1 MKREEKITEQL
12 SRDMNNLREMDR
24 RNFMKRI
31 GGGLVIA
38 FSVTDMPLLAGCSPQ
53 EDEKRDVNAYLKI
66 GEAGRVTL
74 YTGKV
79 EMGQGPIT
87 SLPMMLADEL
97 DVAIES
103 VDIIMGDTDICPYD
117 EGTYGSLSTRAFG
130 QVLRATAAEARAILL
145 KMAAGEL
152 STDPNQLQVSNGL
165 VSTISDPAKQV
176 SYAELT
182 KGKAILETVKEKP
195 ELKKAAEMKIMGS
208 SRLHVDAELKVT
220 GQAKYSGD
228 IQLPGM
234 MYAKIVRPPSLGAK
248 LISVDTSA
256 AEAIEG
262 VEIVREEDFIVLL
275 HASQDTADYA
285 ITRVKTEFEE
295 EIMEVDNDTLHEY
308 LGKNGTEIREI
319 GSGGDPDADIDASG
333 TLFVSEF
340 KDPYIAHAP
349 IENHTATAVFEGDK
363 LNIWASCQTP
373 YSTKEDV
380 AEALGIPQE
389 KVRLNEIFTGGAFG
403 GKIYNPQAIEVA
415 RIAKLSEK
423 PIQLVY
429 SREEE
434 FLYDR
439 LRPAALVKI
448 KSGITADGEMVL
460 WDYNIYFG
468 GRRGAKHFY
477 DIPNHRTR
485 NLNPSGE
492 SKGHPFYTG
501 AWRAPSNNTNTWA
514 RESQIEIMASAAGKD
529 PLQFRLDHLAENQKM
544 TKVLEA
550 GAEKFG
556 WTPAV
561 GPSGRGYGLACGID
575 AGTYVVVFVEAEVNK
590 STGHVQVKRAVVS
603 QDLGLVVNPQG
614 VIIQA
619 EGCVI
624 MGLGYT
630 LSEEIEF
637 EGRKML
643 TRNFDTYTLPQFS
656 WTPQIDVVNIDKQDE
671 PPQGGGEPAIICMGG
686 AVANAIFDATGARL
700 YQLPMTPER
709 VLEAIRAT

>member
-97 DVAIES
+97 DVALES

-248 LISVDTSA
+248 LI
-256 AEAIEG
+256 
-262 VEIVREEDFIVLL
+262 
-275 HASQDTADYA
+275 
-285 ITRVKTEFEE
+285 
-295 EIMEVDNDTLHEY
+295 
-308 LGKNGTEIREI
+308 
-319 GSGGDPDADIDASG
+319 
-333 TLFVSEF
+333 
-340 KDPYIAHAP
+340 
-349 IENHTATAVFEGDK
+349 
-363 LNIWASCQTP
+363 
-373 YSTKEDV
+373 
-380 AEALGIPQE
+380 
-389 KVRLNEIFTGGAFG
+389 
-403 GKIYNPQAIEVA
+403 
-415 RIAKLSEK
+415 
-423 PIQLVY
+423 
-429 SREEE
+429 
-434 FLYDR
+434 
-439 LRPAALVKI
+439 
-448 KSGITADGEMVL
+448 
-460 WDYNIYFG
+460 
-468 GRRGAKHFY
+468 
-477 DIPNHRTR
+477 
-485 NLNPSGE
+485 
-492 SKGHPFYTG
+492 
-501 AWRAPSNNTNTWA
+501 
-514 RESQIEIMASAAGKD
+514 
-529 PLQFRLDHLAENQKM
+529 
-544 TKVLEA
+544 
-550 GAEKFG
+550 
-556 WTPAV
+556 
-561 GPSGRGYGLACGID
+561 
-575 AGTYVVVFVEAEVNK
+575 
-590 STGHVQVKRAVVS
+590 
-603 QDLGLVVNPQG
+603 
-614 VIIQA
+614 
-619 EGCVI
+619 
-624 MGLGYT
+624 
-630 LSEEIEF
+630 
-637 EGRKML
+637 
-643 TRNFDTYTLPQFS
+643 
-656 WTPQIDVVNIDKQDE
+656 
-671 PPQGGGEPAIICMGG
+671 
-686 AVANAIFDATGARL
+686 
-700 YQLPMTPER
+700 
-709 VLEAIRAT
+709 